1 MKANSQEYLD
11 FLNLFSGADNACC
24 DKIINDMKEGYPET
38 AENSWAEFVHYDC
51 LLNYCN
57 TKHVQNYREY
67 GIECVKKFIQATC
80 FCQEHGAHGFLE
92 PSRS

>member
-51 LLNYCN
+51 LL
-57 TKHVQNYREY
+57 TKL
-67 GIECVKKFIQATC
+67 T
-80 FCQEHGAHGFLE
+80 
-92 PSRS
+92 RSKLDFD